1 LAAPEAQWP
10 GPALHGLRPGIYKPI
25 ETGVTKEAPD
35 ATALL
40 KACQRVN
47 PAFETL
53 RTEDVT
59 AYTFELPAAPYCA
72 DTKRQIDLQY
82 LVDKHDML
90 QKKCD
95 ILLVEGAGGLMVPIT
110 ETYLMIHLIKEIE
123 AKALLVS
130 SPYWHCA
137 VLMYP
142 LTGASISMKKKKSSR
157 RLHNLITIQSFPSGG
172 VSRRDW
178 KSLSKRKQHR
188 PPQLLKDKLLIT
200 LFFEPSTRTRS
211 SFEVAAKRL
220 GASVVHLDPSRSST
234 KKGESLEDTFANLC
248 AMEPDG
254 VIIRHEENEAPGQ
267 LANMQMTTVINAG
280 AGNYAHPTQALLDL
294 FTIKEHFGGDIE
306 GKTIAIVG
314 DIVNSRVAS
323 SGIRLLTRMGM
334 KVVLVAP
341 KPFLPQS
348 SDLPQYENLETVLDK
363 VDVIMSLRAQLERH
377 KKPIFDD
384 YEAYAE
390 HYCITRPGH
399 AQYRH

>member
-1 LAAPEAQWP
+1 MQHLVD
-10 GPALHGLRPGIYKPI
+10 
-25 ETGVTKEAPD
+25 TNNFSD
-35 ATALL
+35 A
-40 KACQRVN
+40 
-47 PAFETL
+47 
-53 RTEDVT
+53 
-59 AYTFELPAAPYCA
+59 
-72 DTKRQIDLQY
+72 QIDS
-82 LVDKHDML
+82 
-90 QKKCD
+90 
-95 ILLVEGAGGLMVPIT
+95 LLFDA
-110 ETYLMIHLIKEIE
+110 
-123 AKALLVS
+123 A
-130 SPYWHCA
+130 
-137 VLMYP
+137 
-142 LTGASISMKKKKSSR
+142 
-157 RLHNLITIQSFPSGG
+157 NF
-172 VSRRDW
+172 
-178 KSLSKRKQHR
+178 KQQR

-234 KKGESLEDTFANLC
+234 KKGESLADTFANLC

-348 SDLPQYENLETVLDK
+348 SDLPQYENLEAVLDK

-390 HYCITRPGH
+390 HYCITKERLGSRNILVLHPGPVMRNIDISDEVLEDPRCKVLEQVKNGVFVRM
-399 AQYRH
+399 AILKLLLLDC

>member
-1 LAAPEAQWP
+1 MQHLVD
-10 GPALHGLRPGIYKPI
+10 
-25 ETGVTKEAPD
+25 TNNFSD
-35 ATALL
+35 A
-40 KACQRVN
+40 
-47 PAFETL
+47 
-53 RTEDVT
+53 
-59 AYTFELPAAPYCA
+59 
-72 DTKRQIDLQY
+72 QIDS
-82 LVDKHDML
+82 
-90 QKKCD
+90 
-95 ILLVEGAGGLMVPIT
+95 LLFDA
-110 ETYLMIHLIKEIE
+110 
-123 AKALLVS
+123 A
-130 SPYWHCA
+130 
-137 VLMYP
+137 
-142 LTGASISMKKKKSSR
+142 
-157 RLHNLITIQSFPSGG
+157 NF
-172 VSRRDW
+172 
-178 KSLSKRKQHR
+178 KQQR

-234 KKGESLEDTFANLC
+234 KKGESLADTFANLC

-348 SDLPQYENLETVLDK
+348 SDLPQYENLEAVLDK

-390 HYCITRPGH
+390 HYCITKKRLGSRNILVLHPGPVMRNIDISDEVLEDPRCKVLEQVKNGVFIRM
-399 AQYRH
+399 AILKLLLLDC